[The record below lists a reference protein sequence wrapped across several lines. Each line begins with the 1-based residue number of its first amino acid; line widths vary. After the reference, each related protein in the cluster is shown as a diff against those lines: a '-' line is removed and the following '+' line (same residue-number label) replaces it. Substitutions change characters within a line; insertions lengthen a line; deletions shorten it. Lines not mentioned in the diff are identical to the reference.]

1 MGYVKNL
8 KLMAL
13 VSGGVLLVGL
23 IFSIIFGGLNMGID
37 FTGGTIMTLDMKGE
51 FDLRVITRALSEN
64 NIAGAQAV
72 RTGVSSSMQTQ
83 ADIRMQTTGNG
94 SEEADLR
101 QSLLESIR
109 RTYPTAE
116 IIAVDS
122 VDGIASIDLIRNA
135 LLSVAIASALM
146 LVYIWFRFELLF
158 GVAAVVA
165 LLHDVMIM
173 LAFTSILR
181 VPINSP
187 FIAAV
192 LTIIGYSINNTIV
205 VFDRIREYG
214 KSDAN
219 MAKHRAEIVDKSIKS
234 TLGRSINTTLT
245 TLLTISM
252 VYLFG
257 VESIREF
264 ALPIIIGLLAG
275 AYSSIFLAGPMW
287 ASWHK
292 KLQTSKNRR

>member
-192 LTIIGYSINNTIV
+192 LT
-205 VFDRIREYG
+205 
-214 KSDAN
+214 
-219 MAKHRAEIVDKSIKS
+219 
-234 TLGRSINTTLT
+234 
-245 TLLTISM
+245 
-252 VYLFG
+252 
-257 VESIREF
+257 
-264 ALPIIIGLLAG
+264 
-275 AYSSIFLAGPMW
+275 
-287 ASWHK
+287 
-292 KLQTSKNRR
+292 

>member
-13 VSGGVLLVGL
+13 VSGGVLLAGL

-51 FDLRVITRALSEN
+51 FDLRVITEALSEN

-101 QSLLESIR
+101 QALLESIR

-292 KLQTSKNRR
+292 KLQTAKNRG

>member
-1 MGYVKNL
+1 MEYVKNV
-8 KLMAL
+8 KMMAL
-13 VSGGVLLVGL
+13 ISGGILLIGL
-23 IFSIIFGGLNMGID
+23 VFGFIFGGLNMGID
-37 FTGGTIMTLDMKGE
+37 FTGGTIMTMDMKGE
-51 FDLRVITRALSEN
+51 FDMRVITDALREN
-64 NIAGAQAV
+64 NIVGAQTV
-72 RTGVSSSMQTQ
+72 RTGVTSSKQTQ
-83 ADIRMQTTGNG
+83 ADIRMQAMGGDQDT
-94 SEEADLR
+94 DIR
-101 QSLLESIR
+101 QMLLESVR
-109 RTYPTAE
+109 KTYPNAE
-116 IIAVDS
+116 VTAVDY
-122 VDGIASIDLIRNA
+122 VDGIASLDLIRNA
-135 LLSVAIASALM
+135 FLSIVIASAFM

-158 GVAAVVA
+158 GVAAVIA

-173 LAFTSILR
+173 LAFTCILR

-214 KSDAN
+214 KNDVN
-219 MAKHRAEIVDKSIKS
+219 MAKRRTEIVDKSIKS

-287 ASWHK
+287 AGWHK
-292 KLQTSKNRR
+292 RLQAAKNRA